1 MNNTIIFFDSTTNL
15 INPNDYEFSGKI
27 LVELFI
33 AKDKNVD
40 EALTNIISDNL
51 LKDKYINIIIPA
63 CFGDILSDF
72 LGLRFATHIRCTPGI
87 NQGANIFL
95 YSFTGIQDYF
105 ASECFNVLKTKDV
118 FLIDYNVDSIISSTL
133 IDENKLSKS
142 SLVHQVKKLKLDVPL
157 NYEDSH
163 SIANEW
169 AIYRWANTIE
179 ATDGEIVK
187 IESKLENDLYFKY
200 LKTIYPISKFQL
212 LKEDDLKLNFEGKPT
227 VLYID
232 DEAEKG
238 WKGIFEKILIDN
250 NNTDFIHLGN
260 EFNEKT
266 KNEVVEFSLKEVI
279 DEDVDL
285 VILDFRLHKEDFEKI
300 PIEDITGYQILKRIK
315 EYNKGI
321 QVIIFSAT
329 NKSWNL
335 QALQEAGADGFI
347 LKESP
352 ENTYDSDF
360 INQSVLN
367 MIQSLKN
374 CLNMTFLKEVRTK
387 LNEIKQL
394 SKKNIVYENFFSSI
408 ESDLE
413 ISFELLINTKLSNEY
428 FRYCYLQ
435 LFQIIENYVSNE
447 NVFIEG
453 EESFVILKNQDICVQ
468 KRSSFKVERPL
479 KLTKNGKY
487 EIKHDQITLKNK
499 YIPTKRLDTNFKVS
513 AALIYKYGHVNSSV
527 KKWTDLY
534 KIRNTKAAHYNPD
547 NEINS
552 NDIFMLID
560 FISYFI
566 DATNEQ
572 DTNVNKGLKKKT
584 FEESK
589 ETLLN
594 DSGNFKVSK
603 LKK

>member
-1 MNNTIIFFDSTTNL
+1 MNKSIIFFDATTKL
-15 INPNDYEFSGKI
+15 INPNDNDFIDKN

-33 AKDKNVD
+33 SNEESLDKQ
-40 EALTNIISDNL
+40 LTKIISHNL
-51 LKDKYINIIIPA
+51 LLDEFTNIIIPA
-63 CFGDILSDF
+63 CFGSILSDF
-72 LGLRFATHIRCTPGI
+72 LGLRLATHIRCTEGI
-87 NQGANIFL
+87 NQHANIFL

-105 ASECFNVLKTKDV
+105 PSECFNLLKTKGV
-118 FLIDYNVDSIISSTL
+118 FLIDYNIDSIISSTL
-133 IDENKLSKS
+133 INEIKLSKI
-142 SLVHQVKKLKLDVPL
+142 SLVNQVKKLKFDVPL
-157 NYEDSH
+157 NYEDTH

-238 WKGIFEKILIDN
+238 WKEIFEKILIDN
-250 NNTDFIHLGN
+250 NNDFIHLGN

-329 NKSWNL
+329 NKLWNL

-387 LNEIKQL
+387 LNQIKQL
-394 SKKNIVYENFFSSI
+394 SKKNVVYENFFSSI

-468 KRSSFKVERPL
+468 KRSSLKVERPL

-487 EIKHDQITLKNK
+487 EIKHDQITIKNK
-499 YIPTKRLDTNFKVS
+499 YNPTRRLDTNFKVS
-513 AALIYKYGHVNSSV
+513 AVLIYKYGHVNSSV
-527 KKWTDLY
+527 KKWTDLN

-566 DATNEQ
+566 DATNEH
-572 DTNVNKGLKKKT
+572 DTNVNKGLKKRT

-589 ETLLN
+589 ESLLN
-594 DSGNFKVSK
+594 DSGNFKISK